1 MGIILTA
8 IFGILFIL
16 SFFGEAFAAVSSF
29 LYILTV
35 FGWLALTVL
44 YPRRVLWA
52 VGVDRF
58 IETPWKMDYILIDWL
73 GDFLSI
79 VPIALY
85 WLVPNKVVFT
95 ASAFLSVLVYNALP
109 HLISFWRITKF
120 KFKCK
125 KAGYEVKSSD
135 GYIRL
140 SKNGK
145 SYKVRYAV
153 SNALRAHIE
162 VTGESTYRM
171 RELNPHIA
179 EYYEKV
185 AHAIESPENRSPFKS
200 FLFKD
205 RNFNFKQEANA
216 VNCIVMAPGVS
227 CPAGAL
233 EPKFGIELHSPS
245 FFCEM

>member
-8 IFGILFIL
+8 IFGVLFIL

-29 LYILTV
+29 LYIVTV

-85 WLVPNKVVFT
+85 WLVQNKVVFT
-95 ASAFLSVLVYNALP
+95 ASAFLSVLIYNALP
-109 HLISFWRITKF
+109 HLIYLWRMTKF

-125 KAGYEVKSSD
+125 KAGYAVESKN
-135 GYIRL
+135 GYILL

-145 SYKVRYAV
+145 SYKVKYA
-153 SNALRAHIE
+153 SPNALCAHIE
-162 VTGESTYRM
+162 ITGESTYRL

-185 AHAIESPENRSPFKS
+185 AHALDSPENRSPFKS

-205 RNFNFKQEANA
+205 KYHSFEMSQDA
-216 VNCIVMAPGVS
+216 VNCIVTPPGIT
-227 CPAGAL
+227 CPSGCI
-233 EPKFGIELHSPS
+233 EPKFGIEIHSQS
-245 FFCEM
+245 YFGGV